1 MRQPTV
7 TVKISKKN
15 FASGLV
21 FVKRYGGKINPDKT
35 WELPANCPI
44 MDDLEAYY
52 LIRVDKPEVVEEW
65 ESDEPADW

>member
-15 FASGLV
+15 FASGLI
-21 FVKRYGGKINPDKT
+21 FAKRFGGKMNPDKT
-35 WELPANCPI
+35 WEIPANCPF

-52 LIRVDKPEVVEEW
+52 LIRIDKPEADDDSEF
-65 ESDEPADW
+65 DEPN